1 MQIYSRNVQSTLS
14 VLETD
19 IKNLNTWSKNNG
31 LVFDNAKLL
40 SELFTFKR
48 ISMAEVTWGNQTAN
62 LSSNSHLLNYLVSP
76 LIAI

>member
-14 VLETD
+14 ILETD

-62 LSSNSHLLNYLVSP
+62 LSSNSHLLSYLVSP

>member
-14 VLETD
+14 ILETD

>member
-14 VLETD
+14 ILETD

-48 ISMAEVTWGNQTAN
+48 ISMAEVT
-62 LSSNSHLLNYLVSP
+62 
-76 LIAI
+76 

>member
-1 MQIYSRNVQSTLS
+1 MHIYSRNVQSTLS
-14 VLETD
+14 ILETD